1 MSEFKGEQEYLNMTS
16 EHGIWQNHGMSR
28 RFNHRLFKQ
37 DKIPSKELI
46 EKILQDAINFVP
58 VKNEAYNFKLE
69 AWGPEYEDEK
79 KRVGSSNDC
88 KKRLYVYA
96 WSKP

>member
-1 MSEFKGEQEYLNMTS
+1 MSELKEEQEYLNMNS
-16 EHGIWQNHGMSR
+16 GEGIWKNHGMSR
-28 RFNHRLFKQ
+28 RFNHRVFKQ

-79 KRVGSSNDC
+79 ELAITTIAKRDYMFVWN
-88 KKRLYVYA
+88 A
-96 WSKP
+96 